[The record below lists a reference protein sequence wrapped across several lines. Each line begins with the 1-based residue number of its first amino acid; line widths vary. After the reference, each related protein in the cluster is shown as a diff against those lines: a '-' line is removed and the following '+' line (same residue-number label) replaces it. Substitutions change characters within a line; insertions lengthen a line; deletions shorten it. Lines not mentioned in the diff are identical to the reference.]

1 MKVRINKFLSQAGVC
16 SRREADVLV
25 AKGKVL
31 INGRKAVLGDAA
43 GPEDTVIAD
52 GKPITA
58 AVEHVVF
65 AFHKPVG
72 AITSNDPEKRDTIYE
87 LLPKDLPRVFP
98 VGRLDVESS
107 GLLLLTNDGELAN
120 RLMHPRYEH
129 EKEYVV
135 TVDKNMPAENLT
147 RMREGIVLDGSPTLP
162 AKITRMGP
170 RLFSI
175 VLREGRN
182 RQIRRMC
189 EAVGLTVLRLQRVRV
204 ANIRL
209 GDLKPGG
216 LRTLNATEVRTIKE
230 LAGLAAAERR
240 QGRARRPPRE

>member
-1 MKVRINKFLSQAGVC
+1 MKVRINKFLSQAGIC

-25 AKGKVL
+25 AAGKVV
-31 INGRKAVLGDAA
+31 INGRKAVLGDTA
-43 GPEDTVIAD
+43 GPGDAVLAN
-52 GKPITA
+52 GKPVVM
-58 AVEHVVF
+58 AVEHVVY

-72 AITSNDPEKRDTIYE
+72 AITSNDPTKRDTIYD

-135 TVDKNMPAENLT
+135 TVDKNMLAENLT
-147 RMREGIVLDGSPTLP
+147 RMREGIVLDGSPTAP

-175 VLREGRN
+175 VLKEGRN

-189 EAVGLTVLRLQRVRV
+189 EAVGLIVLRLQRVRV

-209 GDLKPGG
+209 GDLKPGSI
-216 LRTLNATEVRTIKE
+216 RPLNTVEVRTLKE
-230 LAGLAAAERR
+230 LAGLPRR
-240 QGRARRPPRE
+240 